1 MIDILLVSFGAIF
14 GSNIRFLI
22 YERLRILYM
31 TNQLCILTINTIASF
46 LLGVLI
52 SILSRIESS
61 GSSNQF
67 ALFFFIGLLGSLS
80 TFSTFVYDLYEFII
94 KFKFDK
100 AFKLFFISISSATI
114 ALAFGFFLG
123 NN

>member
-52 SILSRIESS
+52 SILPRIESS